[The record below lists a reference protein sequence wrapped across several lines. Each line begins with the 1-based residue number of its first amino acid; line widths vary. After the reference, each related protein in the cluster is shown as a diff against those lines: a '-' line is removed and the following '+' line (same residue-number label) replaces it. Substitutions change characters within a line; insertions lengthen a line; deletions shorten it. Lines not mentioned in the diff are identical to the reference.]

1 MKTAITFKAEERA
14 RSGKGGARATRR
26 AGSVPVVLYGNGLDA
41 VKLAMPIKDITR
53 EYLKGGFKSKVVSIE
68 VGKTTYHAVPR
79 DVQLHPVSDVIEH
92 ADFLHVTD
100 KTEVSVMV
108 PVHFKNVDRSVGIKR
123 GGVLNVV
130 RHEIE
135 FVCLPNLI
143 PDNIEIDILER
154 DIGDSIHINDLTLPK
169 GVTPAIKRNFTIAT
183 IAGRGKE
190 EEEAP
195 KTAAAEGA
203 TAEGAAAPA
212 AGAAAGAAK
221 KPEAKKPEAKK

>member
-1 MKTAITFKAEERA
+1 MKTAVTFKAEERP
-14 RSGKGGARATRR
+14 RGGKGGARATRR
-26 AGSVPVVLYGNGLDA
+26 TGNVPVVLYGNGLDA
-41 VKLAMPIKDITR
+41 INLSVPLKNLTL
-53 EYLKGGFKSKVVSIE
+53 EYRKGGFKSKVVSIE

-100 KTEVSVMV
+100 KSEVSVMV
-108 PVHFKNVDRSVGIKR
+108 PVQFKNIDRSIGIKR

-154 DIGDSIHINDLTLPK
+154 DIGDSIHINDLELPK

-190 EEEAP
+190 EEEKP
-195 KTAAAEGA
+195 AAAEGS
-203 TAEGAAAPA
+203 TVEGGAAAAA
-212 AGAAAGAAK
+212 AGAAGAAK
-221 KPEAKKPEAKK
+221 KPEAKK